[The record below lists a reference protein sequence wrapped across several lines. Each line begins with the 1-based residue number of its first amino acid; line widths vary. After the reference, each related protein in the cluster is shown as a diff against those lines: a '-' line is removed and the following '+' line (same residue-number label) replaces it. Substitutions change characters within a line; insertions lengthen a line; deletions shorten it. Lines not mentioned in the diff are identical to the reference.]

1 MDLMN
6 QNINHLQMT
15 PPSSNPEEDFKDPTT
30 GAVDT
35 LAAQAKLQELQK
47 KGAELTVD
55 EVRYCISLIR
65 ILRRTNTGPAASR
78 KGAAAKKKANV
89 DPDADVLDI

>member
-6 QNINHLQMT
+6 QNINDLQMT
-15 PPSSNPEEDFKDPTT
+15 PPSSNPEEDFKTSD
-30 GAVDT
+30 GSVDT

-78 KGAAAKKKANV
+78 KGAAAKKKVNV